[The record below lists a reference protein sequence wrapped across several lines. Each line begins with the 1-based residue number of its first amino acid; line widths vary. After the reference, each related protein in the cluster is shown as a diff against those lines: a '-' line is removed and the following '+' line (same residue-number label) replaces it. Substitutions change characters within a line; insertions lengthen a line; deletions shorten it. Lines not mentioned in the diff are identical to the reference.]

1 MISFKPQNVC
11 STEIQFDIEDGKLK
25 NVKFIGGCRGNLN
38 AISILVEGMPVEEVI
53 QKLRGNQC
61 RNETSCADQLARAL
75 EAQLQQSHS

>member
-11 STEIQFDIEDGKLK
+11 STEIQFDIEEGKLK

-38 AISILVEGMPVEEVI
+38 AISILVENMPVEEVI
-53 QKLRGNQC
+53 RKLRGNQC

-75 EAQLQQSHS
+75 EAQLHKAC